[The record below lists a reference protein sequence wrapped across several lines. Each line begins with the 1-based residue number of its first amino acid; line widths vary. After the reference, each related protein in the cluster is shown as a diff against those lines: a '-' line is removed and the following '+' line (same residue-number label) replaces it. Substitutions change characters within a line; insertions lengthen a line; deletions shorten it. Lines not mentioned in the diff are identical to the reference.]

1 MAANNRSKNLEE
13 RNVRETYRYLRI
25 GLIGAS
31 ALLATAVVIERF
43 LAACWQ
49 GSISAYYYTPARG
62 VFVGTLVAVGLIL
75 IVIKGTGWE
84 DFFLN
89 MAGMLA
95 PVVAFVPTLNV
106 GTCWS
111 IQPEPPPL
119 EGGGLAGWVVA
130 NIENNMWALIITG
143 ALGLVVAV
151 VLFAR
156 TRESFLWPIELG
168 RGGDLSA
175 ILGMILVAL
184 IIGGAAVALWQ
195 WDDFSRHAHN
205 IAAIGMFVFLAAAS
219 VTNAIRT
226 TSRRYRLTY
235 WLVAILMVTSAPA
248 IWLISNANPGW
259 EHSILVLEA
268 VEIALF
274 TTYWIAQTGEHWRER
289 VEPTAPAP

>member
-1 MAANNRSKNLEE
+1 MTAEGTSKNLEE
-13 RNVRETYRYLRI
+13 SQVRETYRYLRI

-31 ALLATAVVIERF
+31 AMLAAAVIFERL

-62 VFVGTLVAVGLIL
+62 VFVGALIAVGLVL
-75 IVIKGTGWE
+75 IVIKGDGWE

-95 PVVAFVPTLNV
+95 PVAAFVPTLNV
-106 GTCWS
+106 GSCWS
-111 IQPEPPPL
+111 IQPEPSPL
-119 EGGGLAGWVVA
+119 EGDGLARWVVA

-143 ALGLVVAV
+143 ALGLLVAV
-151 VLFAR
+151 VLFVR
-156 TRESFLWPIELG
+156 TRDSFLWPFEVG
-168 RGGDLSA
+168 RGDLSA
-175 ILGMILVAL
+175 LLGMVLVAL
-184 IIGGAAVALWQ
+184 IIGGASLALWQ
-195 WDDFSRHAHN
+195 WDDFGRHAHN

-235 WLVAILMVTSAPA
+235 WLVAILMVAGGPV
-248 IWLISNANPGW
+248 IWVISNATPGW
-259 EHSILVLEA
+259 DHSILVLEA

-274 TTYWIAQTGEHWRER
+274 ATYWIAQTGEHWRER
-289 VEPTAPAP
+289 VESTASAR